1 MLYEKIQQE
10 NGSIDFYIC
19 KEMFKYEIS
28 KHNVEKG
35 ISGSDIK
42 NIEFSRVDD
51 LLKKVQMNKPF
62 YLNSSFVKNSFI

>member
-1 MLYEKIQQE
+1 
-10 NGSIDFYIC
+10 
-19 KEMFKYEIS
+19 MFKYEIL

-51 LLKKVQMNKPF
+51 LLKKVQMNNPF
-62 YLNSSFVKNSFI
+62 YPNSSFEKIHVYEKQWDGNYIKYEVSWEYYIE